1 MRVEASQFRVGVART
16 AVRQRPSGSSL
27 VKDVDSNSVKS
38 DGLSE
43 SLFGSCLGVVG
54 DVVERRCGG
63 SQLVGFVVE
72 ALRHGRDAALVYS
85 FFAEVAGNFFDS
97 EHVETEV
104 DRAVDAGP
112 EVRLFTFGRWKIT

>member
-1 MRVEASQFRVGVART
+1 M
-16 AVRQRPSGSSL
+16 
-27 VKDVDSNSVKS
+27 
-38 DGLSE
+38 SE

-85 FFAEVAGNFFDS
+85 FLAKVAGDFFDP
-97 EHVETEV
+97 EHVKAEG
-104 DRAVDAGP
+104 DGAVDAGP
-112 EVRLFTFGRWKIT
+112 EVGLFPFSRWLVSLE